1 MKHNTLV
8 KVSSER
14 PKDIPIEKNITIL
27 NLGHGRYIFKSP
39 FPVNITYEDEI
50 YIASS
55 YDLNLFGYGESEDEA
70 LRDLCGSIIEYYEH
84 IKANRNNVGP
94 LLKRDWEFLSR
105 MILDIEVEQC
115 N

>member
-1 MKHNTLV
+1 LF
-8 KVSSER
+8 
-14 PKDIPIEKNITIL
+14 ITIL
-27 NLGHGRYIFKSP
+27 NLGHGKYLFKSP
-39 FPVNITYEDEI
+39 FPVNITYEDEV

-84 IKANRNNVGP
+84 IKANRNKMGP
-94 LLKRDWEFLSR
+94 LLKRDWEFLSW
-105 MILDIEVEQC
+105 MILDSEDEQC